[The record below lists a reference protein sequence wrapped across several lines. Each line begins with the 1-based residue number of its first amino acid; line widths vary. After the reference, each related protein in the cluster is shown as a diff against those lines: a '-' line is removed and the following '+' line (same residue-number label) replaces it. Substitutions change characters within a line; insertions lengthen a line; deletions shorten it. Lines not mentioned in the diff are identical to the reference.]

1 MKRIAVCPGSY
12 DPITRGHEDIVRRAA
27 KVFGS
32 CEVVVMDNREK
43 TYRFSAEERLRL
55 CKAAFEGE
63 ENVSVSY
70 YGGMLY
76 EYLSGREDTVLVK
89 GIRNEKDFLYEKEM
103 AAFNYAH
110 CGVETLYLDAK
121 EGYSLLS
128 STVVREKLEK
138 KEDLSASLSEMSR

>member
-43 TYRFSAEERLRL
+43 TYRFSAEERL
-55 CKAAFEGE
+55 EGE

-76 EYLSGREDTVLVK
+76 EYLSGREDAVLVK

-121 EGYSLLS
+121 EEYSHLS

-138 KEDLSASLSEMSR
+138 KEDLSASLSENVVKLLQNKL